1 MASFKRLFKWHFP
14 LENGRFRPLFAR
26 EESSMKL
33 YFVLVSPAR
42 PENVGAAA
50 RAIKTMGFDAMR
62 IVASQAHQQEQAGWV
77 AHGAQE
83 LLASAESFDTL
94 EAALADVDLAVA
106 TTARQR
112 GRYQHYLTPA
122 EAREQIAAKHL
133 QKVAIVF
140 GCEESGLSNEQLG
153 HCDLISY
160 LPLRVSYPSLNLGQ
174 AIMLYA
180 WELSP
185 LLDAPAAPA
194 EMAVSEAQ
202 VRVLKD
208 KSAQLLGELGVSQ
221 DEKLHQWVMDRVP
234 MLPQRDLNMLH
245 LLYKDL
251 LRRLGAK
258 D

>member
-1 MASFKRLFKWHFP
+1 
-14 LENGRFRPLFAR
+14 
-26 EESSMKL
+26 MKL

-62 IVASQAHQQEQAGWV
+62 IVASQAHEAEQASWV

-83 LLASAESFDTL
+83 VLASAESFDTL
-94 EAALADVDLAVA
+94 EAALADVDLAIA

-122 EAREQIAAKHL
+122 QIREQIAAKKL
-133 QKVAIVF
+133 EKVAIVF
-140 GCEESGLSNEQLG
+140 GCEESGLSNEQLR

-180 WELSP
+180 WELCP
-185 LLDAPAAPA
+185 LLDAPEAPA
-194 EMAVSEAQ
+194 DEAVSEAQ
-202 VRVLKD
+202 VRVLKGTT
-208 KSAQLLGELGVSQ
+208 SELLGELGVSQ
-221 DEKLHQWVMDRVP
+221 DEKLHQWAMDRIP

-245 LLYKDL
+245 LLCKDL
-251 LRRLGAK
+251 ARRLGLK